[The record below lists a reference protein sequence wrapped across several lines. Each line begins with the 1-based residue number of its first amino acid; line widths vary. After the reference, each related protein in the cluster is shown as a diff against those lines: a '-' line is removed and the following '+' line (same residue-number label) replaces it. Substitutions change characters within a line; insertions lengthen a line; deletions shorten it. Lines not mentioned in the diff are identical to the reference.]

1 VTSGRDRLVAILDE
15 LNTTI
20 GAAAVALE
28 ASQVDNRR
36 FREGI
41 VREDPL
47 PEAMIAVTVPEVM
60 GDVARALKNLE
71 ETRHRS
77 RTAVFAVGMAEGVS
91 IGELARLYG
100 FSRQLAQRFAKEARG
115 RYALV
120 ESEQS

>member
-1 VTSGRDRLVAILDE
+1 MTSERDRLVAVLDE
-15 LNTTI
+15 LDTTI
-20 GAAAVALE
+20 GVAAAALE
-28 ASQVDNRR
+28 ASRVDNRR
-36 FREGI
+36 FRESI
-41 VREDPL
+41 VRGDLL
-47 PEAMIAVTVPEVM
+47 PEAMKAVSAPEVM

-115 RYALV
+115 RYELV